1 MVTRTLPM
9 NALLV
14 LSLLMPGPIL
24 TCGATSNSA
33 NTFSSRTASSS
44 ASASER
50 QVQLRVR
57 ENIDY
62 FMNTPVLATSLQ
74 ADFFDLG
81 GFPHQLEAPDRDL
94 ALQYMFSQVQ
104 TRQIKVYYGLESGVF
119 VGYGDDFSFATSREP
134 GESGFRVLL
143 DEETAAAAEERN
155 ATLSQNELELQKYW
169 NTCVNR
175 DTGVP
180 EPCRMSVGD
189 TYIEC
194 QNNCEFVPCRDMRDS
209 TNGWE
214 ANDDD
219 TITDRIVE
227 ETKWCRNY
235 TVESVLEED
244 EQQVARGYIPR
255 TYHCINEGGQFTQTL
270 GEALVVDDSG
280 ELSLGNCTFRDGT
293 LVTREISGP
302 FAYCGE
308 DDEGEPQT
316 CTSTHKGMHRTR
328 DYDPR
333 YRGWYVETAKAQRPT
348 WSDPYTFFSN
358 GEIGIT
364 WADPIYIEED
374 GRLTFQGILAVDY
387 PLDAVSEFLIDA
399 YKNTNTLVAIIEDK
413 DPNYVVGVSTGS
425 STTKKV
431 LISDS
436 TVPCP
441 ADIDE
446 ECEVIRLPVTEL
458 YEIDADLVFQNAFS
472 DLKDA
477 GFPEDG
483 FISVK
488 VDAGSSMDGYYS
500 AISIVYEHSNANL
513 KWRILVANP
522 IQRNASNTIT
532 SGQPLFLPLILI
544 SLLGFTACVA
554 LFVLFYRRRNERAV
568 IYSDVRFTCAFIA
581 GCALLNLTTLS
592 LLGENTDAMCMTR
605 MWSVHFM
612 FALALSPLFV
622 KVYRLWKLVGHSSAM
637 RRPKITNLQAT
648 LYSVPIPAIQGIIL
662 LIFTFVD
669 PPLQSESME
678 LDGGALVPNIVC
690 EHDSGAFFVTQLVF
704 ITSLIC
710 IGCLLAFVS
719 RNMDPKFGEPKQMI
733 FSMYNIAFT
742 GVILIALFSAVDVEE
757 DGRRMLHAI
766 GIFWGTIVSSAA
778 FVVPRLMQANTDNGV
793 HISGLMSLGEGGTS
807 AHTVLGTDHPEP
819 QETASKSAELGASG
833 ALGS

>member
-1 MVTRTLPM
+1 M
-9 NALLV
+9 
-14 LSLLMPGPIL
+14 
-24 TCGATSNSA
+24 TCVKGATNNA
-33 NTFSSRTASSS
+33 FSSRTLSSAT

-62 FMNTPVLATSLQ
+62 FMNAPVLATSLQ
-74 ADFFDLG
+74 SDFFDLG
-81 GFPHQLEAPDRDL
+81 GFPHDLEAPDRDL

-119 VGYGDDFSFATSREP
+119 VGYGDDFSLATSREP
-134 GESGFRVLL
+134 GESAFRVSLL
-143 DEETAAAAEERN
+143 DDTTTATEQQN
-155 ATLSQNELELQKYW
+155 VTLSQNEWELQKYW

-175 DTGVP
+175 ETGVP

-189 TYIEC
+189 KYIEC
-194 QNNCEFVPCRDMRDS
+194 QNDCELVPCRDIRDAY
-209 TNGWE
+209 NGSWE
-214 ANDDD
+214 TDGDS
-219 TITDRIVE
+219 ITDRIVE
-227 ETKWCRNY
+227 DIKYCRNY
-235 TVESVLEED
+235 TVESVSEEMNND

-270 GEALVVDDSG
+270 GEALVADG
-280 ELSLGNCTFRDGT
+280 GAELSLGNCTFSDGT

-302 FAYCGE
+302 FAFCGE
-308 DDEGEPQT
+308 DEEGEAKT
-316 CTSTHKGMHRTR
+316 CTGTHKGMYRTR

-333 YRGWYVETAKAQRPT
+333 YRGWYVETAQAQHST
-348 WSDPYTFFSN
+348 WSDPYTFFST

-364 WADPIYIEED
+364 WADPIYIEKD
-374 GRLTFQGILAVDY
+374 GRRIFQGILAVDY
-387 PLDAVSEFLIDA
+387 PLDAISEFLIDA

-431 LISDS
+431 QVSDV
-436 TVPCP
+436 TLPCP
-441 ADIDE
+441 ADEDE

-458 YEIDADLVFQNAFS
+458 YETDADLVFQSAFS
-472 DLKDA
+472 DLKEA

-488 VDAGSSMDGYYS
+488 VDAGSTMDGYYS
-500 AISIVYEHSNANL
+500 AISIVYEHTNANL
-513 KWRILVANP
+513 KWRIVVANP
-522 IQRNASNTIT
+522 IQRNAANTIT

-544 SLLGFTACVA
+544 ALLGFAACVT
-554 LFVLFYRRRNERAV
+554 LFALFYRRRNERAV
-568 IYSDVRFTCAFIA
+568 IYSDVRFTCAFIT

-622 KVYRLWKLVGHSSAM
+622 KVYRLWKLVGHSTAM
-637 RRPKITNLQAT
+637 HRPKITNLQAT
-648 LYSVPIPAIQGIIL
+648 LYSVPIPAIQGTIL
-662 LIFTFVD
+662 LIFTFLD
-669 PPLQSESME
+669 PPQQSESME
-678 LDGGALVPNIVC
+678 LDGGTLVPNIVC
-690 EHDSGAFFVTQLVF
+690 ERNSGAFFITQLVF

-710 IGCLLAFVS
+710 IGCFLAFVS

-793 HISGLMSLGEGGTS
+793 HVSGLMALGDSGTTS
-807 AHTVLGTDHPEP
+807 APTVLGADQAEAE
-819 QETASKSAELGASG
+819 ETASKSVELGASG
-833 ALGS
+833 ALGA